1 MRETLSEQNVRK
13 LESLTGQTL
22 NYFDFRKEVESYLEY
37 LKKEGREHLLIEIK
51 KFVDKKVESL
61 LKE

>member
-1 MRETLSEQNVRK
+1 MLGEKSVRK
-13 LESLTGQTL
+13 LESLTERTL

-37 LKKEGREHLLIEIK
+37 LKKEGWGHLLTEFK
-51 KFVDKKVESL
+51 KFVDKKVDAL